1 MHDSTMY
8 AQGIPNFDINQNL
21 LYFAFGLEDPTFN
34 NRYID
39 ETIYLPIIYF
49 IKMEKKWN
57 TCN

>member
-8 AQGIPNFDINQNL
+8 AQGIPDFDINQNL
-21 LYFAFGLEDPTFN
+21 LYFVFGLEDHTFN

-49 IKMEKKWN
+49 IKMEKKMEHL
-57 TCN
+57 